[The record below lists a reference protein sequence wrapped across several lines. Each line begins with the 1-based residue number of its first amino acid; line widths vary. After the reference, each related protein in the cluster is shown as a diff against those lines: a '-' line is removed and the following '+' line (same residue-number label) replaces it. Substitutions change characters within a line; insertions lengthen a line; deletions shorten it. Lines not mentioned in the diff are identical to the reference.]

1 MPHATLHTDYA
12 DLATAHVADACVQ
25 LNIPLR
31 CGPAGLRPLWNSTH
45 LVGRVWPA
53 RLEGDIRAIV
63 DAIDVATAGDVLV
76 IDNGGCNDEACVG
89 DLLALRA
96 RGAGLAGIVIWGMH
110 RDTAQLREIRLP
122 LFSLGAYPAR
132 LERAATEPDSPAA
145 STVLCGAHTLST
157 EDFVLGD
164 DDGVIFVPLAAADEV
179 AAYAR
184 RIRDD
189 ERLRAL
195 KMRAAVLDV

>member
-1 MPHATLHTDYA
+1 MPLATLHSRYA
-12 DLATAHVADACVQ
+12 DLAAAHVADACAQ

-31 CGPAGLRPLWNSTH
+31 CGPAGLRPLWRGTH
-45 LVGRVWPA
+45 LVGRVWPV
-53 RLEGDIRAIV
+53 RLERGIGAIV
-63 DAIDVATAGDVLV
+63 DAMNMATAGDVLV
-76 IDNGGCNDEACVG
+76 IDNGGRNDEACVG

-110 RDTAQLREIRLP
+110 RDTAELRTIRLP

-132 LERAATEPDSPAA
+132 LQRASTDADSAAA
-145 STVLCGAHTLST
+145 STALCGAHMIST

-164 DDGVIFVPLAAADEV
+164 DDGLIFVPLAAADEV
-179 AAYAR
+179 AASAR

-195 KMRAAVLDV
+195 KMRTAVLDV

>member
-1 MPHATLHTDYA
+1 MPLATLHSRYA
-12 DLATAHVADACVQ
+12 DLAAAHVADACAQ

-31 CGPAGLRPLWNSTH
+31 CGPAGLRPLWRGTH
-45 LVGRVWPA
+45 LVGRVWPV

-63 DAIDVATAGDVLV
+63 DAIDVATPGDVLV

-110 RDTAQLREIRLP
+110 RDTAELREIRQP
-122 LFSLGAYPAR
+122 LFSLGAYPGR
-132 LERAATEPDSPAA
+132 LQRASTDADSGAA
-145 STVLCGAHTLST
+145 SSARCGAHMVST

-164 DDGVIFVPLAAADEV
+164 DDGVIFVPLAAAAEV
-179 AAYAR
+179 AACAR

-195 KMRAAVLDV
+195 KMRTAVLDV